1 MLKKSL
7 NSAKI
12 KLFKLHYNE
21 IIADLKKLIK
31 VYQTRCNLKLVVL
44 FGSLARGDYYIG
56 SDADLLIIADQI
68 PEDHSKRFEI
78 FYSYNL
84 ATEIHPVIFTSEELF
99 DQIRRCNTFIFEIFH
114 KYKVLFKKGEILNK
128 IVEAINREKQKRNV
142 VRLDIGWEVK
152 NPAT

>member
-1 MLKKSL
+1 M
-7 NSAKI
+7 
-12 KLFKLHYNE
+12 FKLNYDE
-21 IIADLKKLIK
+21 IIADLKKLVKI
-31 VYQTRCNLKLVVL
+31 YQTLCNLKLVVL

-68 PEDHSKRFEI
+68 PEDRSKRFEM

-84 ATEIHPVIFTSEELF
+84 AVEIHPIVFTGEEF
-99 DQIRRCNTFIFEIFH
+99 FEQIRHCNTFIFEIFH
-114 KYKVLFKKGEILNK
+114 KYKVLFKKGEILNR

-142 VRLDIGWEVK
+142 VRLDIGWKVK